1 MTLDQG
7 QFFWGSDA
15 MERYDFS
22 LIHKFQM
29 EDEYIVLD
37 INSGIIHSFSKA
49 AWDFLLAWEKCQG
62 RIEETF
68 NLLREKYA
76 TEELA
81 QVWRE
86 LESLIE
92 EGMLFSRDE
101 TLDAYELPEK
111 TIIKA
116 LCLHVAHDCNL
127 RCRYCFAGTGNFGG
141 ERGLMDLE
149 TGKKALE
156 FLFEAS
162 GPRKHVEVDYFGGE
176 PLLNFPVVKEL
187 IQYGKARA
195 RDLGKILKQTLTTNA
210 VLLTREVMDFLNQEE
225 ISLVLSLDGRQQV
238 HDRMRPFSNNKGSYN
253 HVLPA
258 IKALVEERQGNNY
271 YVRGTYTRFNL
282 DFCRDVLHLV
292 EEGFNQVSVEP
303 VVASPE
309 HDYALRDE
317 DLPVLKEQYELL
329 TKAWLAAYRQG
340 QPFNFFH
347 FNISLDK
354 GPCLPKRLSGCGAGH
369 EYLAV
374 SPEGYLYPCHQFVGK
389 EEFKLGS
396 VKEGITNTS
405 WGKRFQSAHVLNKAA
420 CRQCWARF
428 FCSGGCHANAY
439 NFNQDIFKPYGLG
452 CELEKKRLEC
462 AIFLQVKCSEE
473 RHPA

>member
-7 QFFWGSDA
+7 QFFWGSDN
-15 MERYDFS
+15 MNRYDFS

-37 INSGIIHSFSKA
+37 INSGIIHSFSEA
-49 AWDFLLAWEKCQG
+49 AWDFLLAWEECQG
-62 RIEETF
+62 RAEGAFEMLGPKYGQE
-68 NLLREKYA
+68 LLHQVWQ
-76 TEELA
+76 ELA
-81 QVWRE
+81 
-86 LESLIE
+86 SLIE
-92 EGMLFSRDE
+92 EGMLFSADE
-101 TLDAYELPEK
+101 TLAGYELPEK

-156 FLFEAS
+156 FLFASS

-187 IQYGKARA
+187 ILYGKERA
-195 RDLGKILKQTLTTNA
+195 RELGKILKQTLTTNA
-210 VLLTREVMDFLNQEE
+210 VLLNPEVMDFLNQEE
-225 ISLVLSLDGRQQV
+225 ISLVLSLDGRPHV
-238 HDRMRPFSNNKGSYN
+238 HDRMRPFSNDKGSYH

-258 IKALVEERQGNNY
+258 IKALVAKRQGKNY

-292 EEGFNQVSVEP
+292 ENGFDQVSVEP

-309 HDYALRDE
+309 HDYALRQE

-329 TKAWLAAYRQG
+329 TKAWLEAWRQG

-347 FNISLDK
+347 FNISLDN

-374 SPEGYLYPCHQFVGK
+374 SPEGILYPCHQFVGK

-396 VKEGITNTS
+396 VEEGITNIS
-405 WGKRFQSAHVLNKAA
+405 WVKKFQSAHVLNKTA
-420 CRQCWARF
+420 CRRCWARF

-439 NFNQDIFKPYGLG
+439 NFNQDILKPYSLG

-462 AIFLQVKCSEE
+462 AIFLQVKCSEKGQQ
-473 RHPA
+473 A